1 MDLAV
6 RALCGSLS
14 IGDQPTNSSVLDMN
28 GTSNMCTLAYQTCT
42 DKLKPRSLFGLVVEV
57 CRNSSGSVWP
67 SRLHRFHTLQAP
79 VTKLTWVALMPSVS
93 HVWDEKQS
101 HLSLSTVSRLEPR
114 ALSWSRSS
122 RPSPLHR
129 FAPSRSRF
137 PQLTVAA
144 SSRT

>member
-28 GTSNMCTLAYQTCT
+28 GTSDMCTLAYQTCT
-42 DKLKPRSLFGLVVEV
+42 DKLKPLTLFGLVVEV

-67 SRLHRFHTLQAP
+67 SGLHRITPSQPRLLNWLGVVF
-79 VTKLTWVALMPSVS
+79 MPWMS

-101 HLSLSTVSRLEPR
+101 HVPQSTGLSLEPR
-114 ALSWSRSS
+114 ALSYPDAAGHLR
-122 RPSPLHR
+122 RTVLHPHDPAFR
-129 FAPSRSRF
+129 I
-137 PQLTVAA
+137 
-144 SSRT
+144 